1 MKSFLVTTQSFRMA
15 FTVVKTAG
23 EFCGTVSDFSRT
35 LSSQNVGTK
44 VNTEPRLSMGNW
56 EHRLRCAF
64 SVKLSIFS
72 TKSSHIWI
80 IVLRATS
87 EFELP
92 RSGRRKRENNNKKL
106 WTCSTI
112 FGRFLCSHH
121 TTIVVK
127 LDRNG
132 NPIPVAVG
140 SSNQCSLLQSYIVDN
155 YSVNQCN
162 ETNRVHL
169 FACSIETFNS
179 SDILVNLR
187 NRTGEERRR
196 QTLRDKRDNNFVWN
210 NFSPKFT
217 FL

>member
-1 MKSFLVTTQSFRMA
+1 MLNLQVNSVEQYQTFQGHFQA
-15 FTVVKTAG
+15 KTW
-23 EFCGTVSDFSRT
+23 VPKWT
-35 LSSQNVGTK
+35 LSLGS
-44 VNTEPRLSMGNW
+44 LW
-56 EHRLRCAF
+56 YLRTSFALCVF
-64 SVKLSIFS
+64 HQIVDFS
-72 TKSSHIWI
+72 TKSSHNWI

-127 LDRNG
+127 LNRND
-132 NPIPVAVG
+132 NPIPVPVG

-179 SDILVNLR
+179 SDILVNLYA
-187 NRTGEERRR
+187 TGREKKEDDKPCVTSVTIILFEITFR
-196 QTLRDKRDNNFVWN
+196 QNSLSFKQI
-210 NFSPKFT
+210 

>member
-1 MKSFLVTTQSFRMA
+1 MENAQ
-15 FTVVKTAG
+15 
-23 EFCGTVSDFSRT
+23 
-35 LSSQNVGTK
+35 
-44 VNTEPRLSMGNW
+44 
-56 EHRLRCAF
+56 
-64 SVKLSIFS
+64 
-72 TKSSHIWI
+72 
-80 IVLRATS
+80 
-87 EFELP
+87 
-92 RSGRRKRENNNKKL
+92 RKRCSQLPIESRGSVFTLVPTFWLESVLEKSDTVPQNSPADLTTVKAILKDCVVTKKDFILIKKL
-106 WTCSTI
+106 WTCSAI
-112 FGRFLCSHH
+112 FGRFLCSQH

-169 FACSIETFNS
+169 FACLIETFNS
-179 SDILVNLR
+179 CDILVNLR
-187 NRTGEERRR
+187 NRTGEKRRR
-196 QTLRDKRDNNFVWN
+196 QTLCDKRDNNFVWN